1 MNLRVDLAPK
11 HDYTD
16 VVVVIDVLRTGTLAP
31 ILFSRGLLA
40 LYLSPSIRRA
50 QRLAETQE
58 LLLIG
63 ERDGLPPEG
72 FNYGT
77 SPAKI
82 GHAEVAGKRA
92 VLISENGPKALA
104 KTTGARHVLLGSLYN
119 ADAVVAAAAARA
131 EHEVALVCAGLADG
145 EDMDDTLCAGYL
157 AAQLRR
163 RFPDAP
169 LAGAARFSI
178 GLLKAFPA
186 PVGALWGSRAGHYL
200 RRLDLTDDIAV
211 GSLVSQT
218 RYVPRLVERGD
229 DNLYH
234 FTADLA

>member
-31 ILFSRGLLA
+31 ILFSRGLSE
-40 LYLSPSIRRA
+40 LYLSSSIRRA

-63 ERDGLPPEG
+63 ERGGLPPEG

-82 GHAEVAGKRA
+82 AHAEITGKRA

-218 RYVPRLVERGD
+218 RYVPRLVEQEE
-229 DNLYH
+229 DNLYR